1 MSDVGETSL
10 NTFSA
15 SCLIPSFPPHVSFYT
30 VLFGSLP
37 RAREVKTFANA
48 NFGSRKSSL
57 IVLDMV
63 SVGYDNISPCC
74 GSMLANLQHSLWC
87 LVAVTREVIG

>member
-30 VLFGSLP
+30 VFFGSFP
-37 RAREVKTFANA
+37 RAREAKTFANA
-48 NFGSRKSSL
+48 NFGLRKSSL

-63 SVGYDNISPCC
+63 SVGYDDIGPCC
-74 GSMLANLQHSLWC
+74 GSVMTNLLHSLWC